1 MLINKTKRA
10 EQNLNNLP
18 FLALQAEQI
27 EFLGSPAEFKTQI
40 IELIRNAKKT
50 YFMSPH
56 FIGKKMK
63 RGRKSSM
70 KFIA

>member
-40 IELIRNAKKT
+40 IELIRNAKNV
-50 YFMSPH
+50 FMSPH

>member
-40 IELIRNAKKT
+40 IELIRNAKNV
-50 YFMSPH
+50 FMLPH

-63 RGRKSSM
+63 RDRKSLM

>member
-27 EFLGSPAEFKTQI
+27 EFFG
-40 IELIRNAKKT
+40 
-50 YFMSPH
+50 
-56 FIGKKMK
+56 
-63 RGRKSSM
+63 
-70 KFIA
+70 